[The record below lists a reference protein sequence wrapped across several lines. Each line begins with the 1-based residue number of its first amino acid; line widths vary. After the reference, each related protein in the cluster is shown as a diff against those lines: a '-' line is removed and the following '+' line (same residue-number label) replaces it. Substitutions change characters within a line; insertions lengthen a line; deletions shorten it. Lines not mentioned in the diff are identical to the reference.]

1 MTLPRLSRVLR
12 PAISLALLG
21 YILSH
26 LDRQQLVALWPQLQ
40 PWYLLAALALGLTMM
55 MLSSFKWQ
63 LLLKGHGAH
72 VPLITLF
79 RHYLVGTFFNM
90 FLPTSVGGDVRR
102 VYDLTRDH
110 ANAQLATAS
119 VLLDRATGVLAML
132 IIGSVS
138 VLFVPLQWRGVALL
152 ILAGTATAVLGLG
165 GAIFVTQMQGLLV
178 RLTNLVLPPALRRR
192 ALAFL
197 DTLSR
202 YRNAKRLLGVATGIG
217 LVFQSVSVFIVF
229 LLSKALGLHVSLL
242 PFFLFVPVIT
252 LATMLPISLNGLGV
266 QDTGYVVLFAQ
277 VGLPAPVAFSLS
289 LLFHLYRATIGV
301 LGGLV
306 YAAGRREAGPDA
318 PAGDL
323 PGIWPLAAAAAGLLL
338 RGYYLWTASP
348 FVDES
353 STLLVAQSIL
363 RHGLPV
369 LPSGLF
375 YGHDLPFSYLAALF
389 VALFGPHVESV
400 RWLSLLAS
408 AGTLALLYA
417 WGRKRFS
424 PAVGL
429 WALAI
434 WAVIPDAV
442 LWGARGR
449 SYALLQLLL
458 LAACIAFVEG
468 ALAADRPRLRRTAWL
483 LLLLAIFTHAEAAMA
498 FAPWLTAALWVK
510 GRRWLMRPAVAVET
524 ALVAGGIGV
533 RFALQRFIA
542 LGQGSFGTIAG
553 ARPAIVPLAHTVDG
567 LKTVLPF
574 FSAPDRI
581 VLSLLVVALVIPANW
596 SRLARLH
603 RAAVALPA
611 LMLALV
617 PAQMI
622 LLVGSTWQS
631 PRYLIQLLPLFAVLA
646 ALGIDSIAGRIGP
659 RISKRAWGQGVTVAI
674 ALVILL
680 AGGWQ
685 AWSVIQTPEIGY
697 RQSFA
702 YVRENAGPDDRI
714 VTTAPAIAM
723 TEIGRVDRFAMSVG
737 YEEFVLRRD
746 GQWVDRWLG
755 TPLIR
760 SAGEMAAFLDQFDS
774 TWFVTDSTRLY
785 THYDPAFVQLVWDRM
800 ALVDSNQ
807 RSLVFRSRPA
817 QTYAVS
823 RARSDRFENGLSLRG
838 YRIGALEQRG
848 AGKWGELL
856 AGPQEALPVELL
868 WQRTGNVADVP
879 QLFLH
884 LVGEDGQFY
893 SQVDLAVL
901 QGRHPPSNWAA
912 DIRYPDR
919 ITWNLP
925 ADLPPGRYRI
935 DAGLYRPADGKVWAV
950 QGADHVVL
958 DYVVV
963 PPAGEASLIPR
974 LPDPPVF
981 GNAIRLLA
989 AVPPPDKQT
998 VRRGTKLSLTFLW
1011 QSDRRPARDYT
1022 LFVHLLDDN
1031 GRVRAQYD
1039 GQPLGGFYPT
1049 SQWDIGE
1056 QIRESISLPL
1066 ADDLPAGHYTVRAG
1080 WYRPDSGRRLLL
1092 ASGEDTFNL
1101 AELAIVP

>member
-1 MTLPRLSRVLR
+1 MTSSRLSRILR
-12 PAISLALLG
+12 PAISLVLLG
-21 YILSH
+21 YILSL
-26 LDRQQLVALWPQLQ
+26 LDRQQLIALWPQIQ
-40 PWYLLAALALGLTMM
+40 PRYLLAALALGLAM
-55 MLSSFKWQ
+55 MLLSAFKWQ
-63 LLLKGHGAH
+63 LLLKGHGTC
-72 VPLITLF
+72 VSLITLF
-79 RHYLVGTFFNM
+79 RYYLVGTFFNM

-102 VYDLTRDH
+102 VYDLTQGH
-110 ANAQLATAS
+110 ASAELATAS

-138 VLFVPLQWRGVALL
+138 VLLVPLQWRGAALL
-152 ILAGTATAVLGLG
+152 ILAGTATAVLLLG
-165 GAIFVTQMQGLLV
+165 GAIFFTQMQGLLV
-178 RLTNLVLPPALRRR
+178 RLTNLLLPSALRRR

-197 DTLSR
+197 DTLSH
-202 YRNAKRLLGVATGIG
+202 YRNEKRLLGVATGIG
-217 LVFQSVSVFIVF
+217 LVFQSISVFIVF

-266 QDTGYVVLFAQ
+266 QDTGYVILFAQ

-289 LLFHLYRATIGV
+289 LLFHLYRATIGA

-306 YAAGRREAGPDA
+306 YASGRRDSGDDATAGNA
-318 PAGDL
+318 AWV
-323 PGIWPLAAAAAGLLL
+323 WPLAVGAAGILL

-348 FVDES
+348 FVDEP
-353 STLLVAQSIL
+353 STLLVAEAIL
-363 RHGLPV
+363 RHGLPI
-369 LPSGLF
+369 LPSGIF

-389 VALFGPHVESV
+389 VALFGPHAESV

-408 AGTLALLYA
+408 AGTLTLLYA

-429 WALAI
+429 WAMAI
-434 WAVIPDAV
+434 WAVLPDAV

-449 SYALLQLLL
+449 SYALLQFLL

-468 ALAADRPRLRRTAWL
+468 VLVADRPRLRRAAWL

-498 FAPWLTAALWVK
+498 FAPWLAAALWVK
-510 GRRWLMRPAVAVET
+510 GKRWFMRPAMALET
-524 ALVAGGIGV
+524 ALVAAGIGI

-542 LGQGSFGTIAG
+542 LGQGTFGTLAG
-553 ARPAIVPLAHTVDG
+553 SRPAIVPLAHVVDG

-581 VLSLLVVALVIPANW
+581 VLSLLVVVLVIPANW
-596 SRLARLH
+596 SRLARPL
-603 RAAVALPA
+603 RAAATLPA
-611 LMLALV
+611 LMLAFV

-646 ALGIDSIAGRIGP
+646 ALGIDVIAGQIGP
-659 RISKRAWGQGVTVAI
+659 RVPRGATVII

-680 AGGWQ
+680 TGSWQ
-685 AWSVIQTPEIGY
+685 AWAVIRAPEIGY

-702 YVRENAGPDDRI
+702 YVAENAGPGDRI
-714 VTTAPAIAM
+714 VTTAPAASM

-746 GQWVDRWLG
+746 DGQWVDRWLG
-755 TPLIR
+755 VPLIR
-760 SAGEMAAFLDQFDS
+760 SASEMAALLDQPGT

-785 THYDPAFVQLVWDRM
+785 THYDPAFVQLVWNRM
-800 ALVDSNQ
+800 GLADSNQ

-817 QTYAVS
+817 QSYAVS
-823 RARSDRFENGLSLRG
+823 RARSDRFENGLTLRG
-838 YRIGALEQRG
+838 YRLGTPEQRG
-848 AGKWGELL
+848 DGTWGELVV
-856 AGPQEALPVELL
+856 GPQEALPVELL
-868 WQRTGNVADVP
+868 WQRTGDVADTP

-884 LVGEDGQFY
+884 LVGEDGRFY
-893 SQVDLAVL
+893 SQVDVAVL

-912 DIRYPDR
+912 DIRYPDH

-925 ADLPPGRYRI
+925 LDLPPGRYRI
-935 DAGLYRPADGKVWAV
+935 DAGLYRPSDGKVWAA
-950 QGADHVVL
+950 QNADHVVL

-963 PPAGEASLIPR
+963 PPAAVANPIPR
-974 LPDPPVF
+974 LAEPPVF
-981 GNAIRLLA
+981 GDTIRLLGVEPLPGERTA
-989 AVPPPDKQT
+989 Q
-998 VRRGTKLSLTFLW
+998 RGTELSLTFLW
-1011 QSDRRPARDYT
+1011 QCAHRPARDYT
-1022 LFVHLLDDN
+1022 LFVHLLDDS

-1039 GQPLGGFYPT
+1039 GQPLSGFYPT
-1049 SQWDIGE
+1049 SQWDTGE
-1056 QIRESISLPL
+1056 QIRESVSLVL
-1066 ADDLPAGHYTVRAG
+1066 ADEISTGHYTAQAG
-1080 WYRPDSGRRLLL
+1080 WYRPDTGRRLLL
-1092 ASGEDTFNL
+1092 ASGEDVLTL
-1101 AELAIVP
+1101 AEITIVP